1 MAAEG
6 DNTQFDL
13 IVIGGGPGGY
23 VAAIRAAQLGLKT
36 ACVESRGTLGGTC
49 LNVGCIPSKAL
60 LQSSEAYSEVQ
71 HKVAEHGVKVTGV
84 SLDLPQMMKR
94 KDEIVKGLTRGIEG
108 LFKKNKVT
116 WLQGHGRFA
125 GKGMVAVD
133 AADGSSKTYS
143 SRNVI
148 IATGSEP
155 VELKAIAPFDGKF
168 VISSTDALALDKVP
182 GHLVVIG
189 AGVIGLEMGSVWA
202 RLGAKVTVIEAA
214 DRVLPPMDGAVSA
227 AMQKILVKQ
236 GFEFLLNAKLTGTK
250 VEGKQVKVAFDH
262 EGQKKEIKADKVL
275 VAVGRRPN
283 TFKLG
288 LDTIGL
294 SLQANGRV
302 PVDSHLRTPAEGVYA
317 IGDVIDGVML
327 AHKAEDE
334 GMAAAENIA
343 GQHGHVNYEA
353 IPNVVYTWPEVASV
367 GMTEEQCKAK
377 GIEYKTGQFPFA
389 ANGRAKCLGNT
400 DGFVKIIS
408 DAKTDRLVGFHV
420 IGPNASELIA
430 EAAIAFEFGG
440 SAEDLARSSH
450 AHPTLAEVIKEAAMN
465 VEKRAI
471 HI

>member
-1 MAAEG
+1 MAADG
-6 DNTQFDL
+6 DNAQFDL

-60 LQSSEAYSEVQ
+60 LQSSEAFSEVQ

-94 KDEIVKGLTRGIEG
+94 KEEIVRGLTRGIEG

-125 GKGMVAVD
+125 GPGKVAVD
-133 AADGSSKTYS
+133 AADGSSKIFS
-143 SRNVI
+143 AAKVI

-155 VELKAIAPFDGKF
+155 VELKSIAPFDGKF
-168 VISSTDALALDKVP
+168 VISSTDALSLEKVP
-182 GHLVVIG
+182 GLMVVIG

-227 AMQKILVKQ
+227 AMHKILAKQ
-236 GFEFLLNAKLTGTK
+236 GIDFLLNAKLTGTK
-250 VEGKQVKVAFDH
+250 PEGKKVKVMFDH
-262 EGQKKEIKADKVL
+262 DGQKNELLADKVL

-283 TFKLG
+283 TYKLG
-288 LDTIGL
+288 LETIGL
-294 SLQANGRV
+294 ALQPNGRV
-302 PVDSHLRTPAEGVYA
+302 PVDAHLQTPVAGVYA

-343 GQHGHVNYEA
+343 GKHGHVNYEA

-377 GIEYKTGQFPFA
+377 GLEYKTGQFPFV
-389 ANGRAKCLGNT
+389 ANGRAKCMGNT

-408 DAKTDRLVGFHV
+408 DAKTDRLLGFHI

-430 EAAIAFEFGG
+430 EGAIAFEFGG